1 METNVIMAVRILSE
15 IVQDLILV
23 RIILQIFNVPYNKFT
38 NFIYSVTEP
47 ILGPVRNLLDKI
59 FGRQMLL
66 DFSPI
71 AVWVILDFVVVPV
84 LIEIVRYI
92 F

>member
-15 IVQDLILV
+15 VVQDLILV
-23 RIILQIFNVPYNKFT
+23 RIILQIFNVPYNRFV

-47 ILGPVRNLLDKI
+47 ILGPVRSLLDRI

-71 AVWVILDFVVVPV
+71 AVWVILDFVIVPV